1 MEAANQEEI
10 GRVLGRIPSGVFI
23 LTAIDG
29 EGQETGMLCSWVQQ
43 ASFSPPQITVAVRRE
58 RYLNTWLAE
67 THKAAVSLVA
77 EGEKKLLGHFGK
89 GFEMGVP
96 AFEGIGVEHGVT
108 GVPVLSQAMGYLEG
122 HVVGQLPAG
131 DHTIYLLEI
140 VAAGGS
146 DTLQEQKPMV
156 HVRKNGFNY

>member
-1 MEAANQEEI
+1 MDTANQDEI

-29 EGQETGMLCSWVQQ
+29 TGQETGMLCSWVQQ
-43 ASFSPPQITVAVRRE
+43 ASFSPPQITIAVRRE
-58 RYLNTWLAE
+58 RYLNSWLSV
-67 THKAAVSLVA
+67 TNRAAVSLVA

-89 GFEMGVP
+89 GFEADAP
-96 AFEGIGVEHGVT
+96 AFEGIGIEHGVT

-122 HVVGQLPAG
+122 HIVGQLPAG
-131 DHTIYLLEI
+131 DHVIYLLEI
-140 VAAGGS
+140 MAAGS
-146 DTLQEQKPMV
+146 SETLQDQKPMV